1 MVVGAEEVGTTVG
14 ALLGEADGL
23 GVGFPGVYVGKRVGA
38 TVGAAEGEA
47 LGSGVGAPTEVKV
60 RDADDAVAIAG
71 SLTTTKPVVEER
83 TLTARTVTEVAEE
96 KAVDVTVLPTAML
109 PEASET
115 AVTMVEPTVVDPVVD
130 VTTPP
135 AR

>member
-1 MVVGAEEVGTTVG
+1 MGVGARDGATEG

-23 GVGFPGVYVGKRVGA
+23 GVGFPGVYVGKRVGS

-47 LGSGVGAPTEVKV
+47 LGSGVGAPTDVKT
-60 RDADDAVAIAG
+60 RGWDDVVAMAG
-71 SLTTTKPVVEER
+71 SLTTTKQLDWER

-109 PEASET
+109 PDASET